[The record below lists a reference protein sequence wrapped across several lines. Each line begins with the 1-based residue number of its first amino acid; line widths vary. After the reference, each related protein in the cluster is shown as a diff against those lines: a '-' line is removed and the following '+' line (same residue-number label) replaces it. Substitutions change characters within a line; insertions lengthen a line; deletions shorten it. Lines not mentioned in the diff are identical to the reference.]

1 MKNRPI
7 AYLFPGQG
15 SQVVGMGL
23 ELAETYS
30 IARQTY
36 NEADDILGIPISRMA
51 WEGPEGILNDTVNT
65 QPALLVDS
73 IATLRVLEEQYDNVR
88 ATYVAGHS
96 MGQLSTLVASGASS
110 FSEALK
116 LARIRGELMKQ
127 AGENS
132 PGKMA
137 AVLGLDIMTVEN
149 ICDEASLDDE
159 IVQVANDNCP
169 GQVVISGKAS
179 AIDRASELAKSA
191 GARRVRQLAVSIAAH
206 SPLMASAQIDF
217 NKAVDSSPINSPHT
231 PIIGNV
237 SASPLT
243 ESEQIR
249 NDLRAQLTSRV
260 RWTESIHYM
269 IDQHITTFIELG
281 SKSVLTGLLK
291 RIDRSVGRISIN
303 KPGDFEKLA
312 EVY

>member
-1 MKNRPI
+1 MKNPPI

-15 SQVVGMGL
+15 SQIVGMGL

-36 NEADDILGIPISRMA
+36 IEADEILGIPISRMS
-51 WEGPEGILNDTVNT
+51 WEGPEAVLNDTVNT

-73 IATLRVLEEQYDNVR
+73 IATLRVLEEHYENVQP
-88 ATYVAGHS
+88 TYVAGHS
-96 MGQLSTLVASGASS
+96 MGQLSTLVASGALS

-116 LARIRGELMKQ
+116 LARIRGDLMKQ
-127 AGENS
+127 AGETS

-137 AVLGLDIMTVEN
+137 AILGLDILTVEN

-179 AIDRASELAKSA
+179 AIERASELARSA

-231 PIIGNV
+231 LIIGNV

-269 IDQHITTFIELG
+269 IDQRITTFIELG

-291 RIDRSVGRISIN
+291 RIDRSVRRISIN
-303 KPGDFEKLA
+303 KPDDFEKLA
-312 EVY
+312 EIY

>member
-1 MKNRPI
+1 MNNRTI

-23 ELAETYS
+23 ELADTYP
-30 IARQTY
+30 IARQVY
-36 NEADDILGIPISRMA
+36 IEADEILGFPISRMA
-51 WEGPEGILNDTVNT
+51 WEGPEAVLNDTVNT
-65 QPALLVDS
+65 QPAILVDS
-73 IATLRVLEEQYDNVR
+73 IATLRVLEEHYEYVR
-88 ATYVAGHS
+88 PAYIAGHS
-96 MGQLSTLVASGASS
+96 MGQLSTLVASGALS
-110 FSEALK
+110 FYEALQ

-137 AVLGLDIMTVEN
+137 AVLGLDITTVEN
-149 ICDEASLDDE
+149 VCDEASLDDE

-169 GQVVISGKAS
+169 GQVVISGTAS
-179 AIDRASELAKSA
+179 AIKRASELAISA

-206 SPLMASAQIDF
+206 SPLMASAQKDF
-217 NKAVDSSPINSPHT
+217 NKAVDSSPIHSPHT

-237 SASPLT
+237 SAAPLT
-243 ESEQIR
+243 ESGHVRTE
-249 NDLRAQLTSRV
+249 LRAQLTSRV
-260 RWTESIHYM
+260 RWTESIRYM
-269 IDQHITTFIELG
+269 IDQGITIFIEPG

-291 RIDRSVGRISIN
+291 RIDKSVKGISLN

-312 EVY
+312 EV

>member
-1 MKNRPI
+1 MKNPPI

-15 SQVVGMGL
+15 SQIVGMGL

-36 NEADDILGIPISRMA
+36 IEADEILGIPISRMS
-51 WEGPEGILNDTVNT
+51 WEGPEAVLNDTVNT

-73 IATLRVLEEQYDNVR
+73 IATLRVLEEHYENVQP
-88 ATYVAGHS
+88 TYVAGHS
-96 MGQLSTLVASGASS
+96 MGQLSTLVASGALS

-116 LARIRGELMKQ
+116 LARIRGDLMKQ
-127 AGENS
+127 AGETS

-137 AVLGLDIMTVEN
+137 AILGLDILTVEN

-179 AIDRASELAKSA
+179 AIERASELARSA

-231 PIIGNV
+231 LIIGNV

-269 IDQHITTFIELG
+269 IDQRITTFIELG

-291 RIDRSVGRISIN
+291 RIDRSVRRISIN
-303 KPGDFEKLA
+303 KPDDFEKLA